1 MAQSNGRLILD
12 FIGRIC
18 DVTLSLCT
26 IFSQFQSLGSEE
38 FDTSTSILFKKNI
51 KRNIT

>member
-18 DVTLSLCT
+18 DVTLSHV
-26 IFSQFQSLGSEE
+26 QFLAN
-38 FDTSTSILFKKNI
+38 F
-51 KRNIT
+51 RA